1 MTNRFFQRWSQ
12 LVYSLMRNARESSV
26 RTDIRPSEH
35 PRRTLPFFKNM
46 DKRNKPFTVIIEGN
60 IGSGKTTLLNY
71 FSKYR
76 DVEVLQEPVE
86 RWRNVEGHNLLS
98 LLYNDPARWSLTFQ
112 THVQLTMLD
121 HHTKE
126 TSAKVK
132 LMERSIF
139 SGRYC
144 FVENLHQSKLMEPA
158 EYAVIS
164 EWFKWITKNIDVDV
178 DLIVYLRSD
187 PEVVHKRILQ
197 RARKEEKTVPLSYIV
212 ALHEIHEEWLHEK
225 VSHPVPAPVLE
236 IDANVDLVEM
246 LKQISLVENQILNKK
261 ANKRALPSPVSSP
274 SKLVSPA

>member
-1 MTNRFFQRWSQ
+1 MTSRFVQKWSQ
-12 LVYSLMRNARESSV
+12 LLYSMMRNTRKTVKSDS
-26 RTDIRPSEH
+26 RPSDFPH
-35 PRRTLPFFKNM
+35 RTLPFLKSM
-46 DKRNKPFTVIIEGN
+46 DKRNKPFTVVIEGN

-86 RWRNVEGHNLLS
+86 KWRNVDGHNLLS
-98 LLYNDPARWSLTFQ
+98 LLYDDPARWSLTFQ

-132 LMERSIF
+132 LMERSLF

-144 FVENLHQSKLMEPA
+144 FVENLHESKLMEPA

-164 EWFKWITKNIDVDV
+164 EWFKWITKNVDVEV

-212 ALHEIHEEWLHEK
+212 ALHEIHEDWLHHK

-236 IDANVDLVEM
+236 IDANVDLTEM
-246 LKQISLVENQILNKK
+246 LKQISLVENQILNRK
-261 ANKRALPSPVSSP
+261 AIKRVLSSPSSSP

>member
-1 MTNRFFQRWSQ
+1 
-12 LVYSLMRNARESSV
+12 
-26 RTDIRPSEH
+26 
-35 PRRTLPFFKNM
+35 M

-86 RWRNVEGHNLLS
+86 RWRNVEGHNLLVTFEQKFCAFFLRSLITILFDQS
-98 LLYNDPARWSLTFQ
+98 LLYNEPARWSLTFQ

-178 DLIVYLRSD
+178 DLIGSCLQNSNNPQMHHFHCYYLLVYLRSN

-212 ALHEIHEEWLHEK
+212 ALHEIHEEWYHIPL
-225 VSHPVPAPVLE
+225 
-236 IDANVDLVEM
+236 
-246 LKQISLVENQILNKK
+246 
-261 ANKRALPSPVSSP
+261 
-274 SKLVSPA
+274 

>member
-1 MTNRFFQRWSQ
+1 
-12 LVYSLMRNARESSV
+12 
-26 RTDIRPSEH
+26 
-35 PRRTLPFFKNM
+35 M
-46 DKRNKPFTVIIEGN
+46 DKQSKPFTVVVEGN

-71 FSKYR
+71 FSKFS

-86 RWRNVEGHNLLS
+86 KWRDVQGHNLLG
-98 LLYNDPARWSLTFQ
+98 LLYDNPARWCLTFQ

-132 LMERSIF
+132 LMERSLY

-158 EYAVIS
+158 EYSVIS
-164 EWFKWITKNIDVDV
+164 EWFKWITNNVDV
-178 DLIVYLRSD
+178 GIDLIVYLRTD
-187 PEVVHKRILQ
+187 PKVVHDRILQ

-212 ALHEIHEEWLHEK
+212 DLHEIHEKWLHDK
-225 VSHPVPAPVLE
+225 ISHPVPAPVLE
-236 IDANVDLVEM
+236 IDANVDLAEM
-246 LKQISLVENQILNKK
+246 LEQVTLVENQILNR
-261 ANKRALPSPVSSP
+261 KRKRVYSSTVISP